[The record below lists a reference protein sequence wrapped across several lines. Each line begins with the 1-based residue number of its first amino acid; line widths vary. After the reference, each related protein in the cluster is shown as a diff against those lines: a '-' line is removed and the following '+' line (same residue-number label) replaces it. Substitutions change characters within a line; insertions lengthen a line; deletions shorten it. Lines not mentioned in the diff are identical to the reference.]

1 MERKKEGKKDS
12 SWRKR
17 KRDNNTNK
25 KRCCLC
31 WRLLLPALSITEDA
45 RRPDAPRSTSSPPPP
60 SSSILAV
67 PQARDSRQ
75 GTLCSRMSHGHFFSS
90 RHGQVTAT
98 SYRMCM
104 LRNTAIVAIAHRRR
118 GRGCWKWES
127 GRS

>member
-25 KRCCLC
+25 KRCCMC

-45 RRPDAPRSTSSPPPP
+45 RRPDAPRSTSSPPP
-60 SSSILAV
+60 SSSIPAV